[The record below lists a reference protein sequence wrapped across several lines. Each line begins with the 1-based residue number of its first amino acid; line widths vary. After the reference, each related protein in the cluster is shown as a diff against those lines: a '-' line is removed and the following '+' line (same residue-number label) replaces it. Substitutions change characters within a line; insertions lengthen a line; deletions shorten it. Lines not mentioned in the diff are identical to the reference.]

1 LELSYGFTAA
11 TKGEIQFPPEI
22 DRDYLVFTAQTPFST
37 SNIVK
42 SNHGDRWV
50 FVCPMDETTNV
61 DTVMKQ
67 VVSWLTRERA
77 LDQAALYGNELS
89 DYNITMVRFQKDSF
103 PGVVG
108 QYYFTEFLLA
118 ERTEEDIK
126 TLDDLMWLLDRDRM
140 ALAMRE
146 AMVENME
153 MTDPAPDLSWL
164 ANLQTC
170 CHPAYNP
177 WNTPGPALRAA

>member
-1 LELSYGFTAA
+1 MELSYGFTTAA
-11 TKGEIQFPPEI
+11 KGGIQFPPAL

-50 FVCPMDETTNV
+50 FVCPTDETTNV
-61 DTVMKQ
+61 DDVMSK

-77 LDQAALYGNELS
+77 LDQAALYGDELS
-89 DYNITMVRFQKDSF
+89 DYNITMVRFPKDSF

-108 QYYFTEFLLA
+108 QYHFTEFLLA
-118 ERTEEDIK
+118 GRTLNDIE
-126 TLDDLMWLLDRDRM
+126 TVNDLMWLLDRDRM

-146 AMVENME
+146 AMVEDME
-153 MTDPAPDLSWL
+153 MVDTAPDLSWL

-170 CHPAYNP
+170 CHPAHNP
-177 WNTPGPALRAA
+177 WNAPSLRAA